1 MPLPLSLTYSDAPVV
16 DGDAGRWGG
25 MPLLL
30 SLLSSSS
37 SMALPLSFTPSV
49 ALVVDV
55 DEKAS
60 IRSNFGSSLSFHP
73 TANYCSSLVVQHGQT
88 DSERHQP
95 PTDRCVV

>member
-16 DGDAGRWGG
+16 DGDAGRWGW

-37 SMALPLSFTPSV
+37 MPLPLSFTLSV

-60 IRSNFGSSLSFHP
+60 IRSNVGPSLSFHP
-73 TANYCSSLVVQHGQT
+73 TANYCSSLVLQHGQT